1 MTDLRPITLAG
12 DPAAVRTLP
21 GTSLPGPGPRRGA
34 ASFLLPHPRVPRGP
48 GPRDGD
54 GPASVI

>member
-21 GTSLPGPGPRRGA
+21 GTSLPGPHFCSRTRGCRA
-34 ASFLLPHPRVPRGP
+34 DRVLGTATGRL
-48 GPRDGD
+48 R
-54 GPASVI
+54 

>member
-21 GTSLPGPGPRRGA
+21 GTSLPGPGGGGGGGGA
-34 ASFLLPHPRVPRGP
+34 F
-48 GPRDGD
+48 
-54 GPASVI
+54 

>member
-21 GTSLPGPGPRRGA
+21 GTSLPGP
-34 ASFLLPHPRVPRGP
+34 RVPRGP

>member
-21 GTSLPGPGPRRGA
+21 GTSLPGPGG
-34 ASFLLPHPRVPRGP
+34 SFLLPHPRVPRGP

>member
-21 GTSLPGPGPRRGA
+21 GTSLPGPGGGGGGGGGVSPPPPGGGARGGLGTA
-34 ASFLLPHPRVPRGP
+34 TGRLR
-48 GPRDGD
+48 
-54 GPASVI
+54 

>member
-21 GTSLPGPGPRRGA
+21 GTSLPGPGAHFCSRTRGCRA
-34 ASFLLPHPRVPRGP
+34 DRVLGTATGRL
-48 GPRDGD
+48 R
-54 GPASVI
+54 